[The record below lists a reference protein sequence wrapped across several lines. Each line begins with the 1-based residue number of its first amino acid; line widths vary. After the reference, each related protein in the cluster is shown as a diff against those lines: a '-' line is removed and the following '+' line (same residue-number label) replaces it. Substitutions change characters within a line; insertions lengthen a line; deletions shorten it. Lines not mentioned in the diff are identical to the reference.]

1 MVVGGKLQELLA
13 KVNDGLLVM
22 RTIPLPLSAT
32 DAWIKVFSVSGL
44 FRSWSSRMHT
54 DDAG

>member
-1 MVVGGKLQELLA
+1 MVAGGKLQELLA
-13 KVNDGLLVM
+13 SVNAGLLVM
-22 RTIPLPLSAT
+22 RTIQLPLSAT

-44 FRSWSSRMHT
+44 FRSWSSRMHI